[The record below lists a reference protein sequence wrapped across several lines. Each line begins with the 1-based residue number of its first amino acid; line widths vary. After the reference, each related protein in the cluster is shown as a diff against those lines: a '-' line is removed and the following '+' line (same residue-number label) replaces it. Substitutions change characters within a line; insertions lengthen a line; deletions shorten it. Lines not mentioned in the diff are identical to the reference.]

1 MISVSKKAVEKLEG
15 TIGSGQERLLR
26 VFIKGMG

>member
-1 MISVSKKAVEKLEG
+1 MISISKKAVEKLEG
-15 TIGSGQERLLR
+15 SIGPGQERLLR